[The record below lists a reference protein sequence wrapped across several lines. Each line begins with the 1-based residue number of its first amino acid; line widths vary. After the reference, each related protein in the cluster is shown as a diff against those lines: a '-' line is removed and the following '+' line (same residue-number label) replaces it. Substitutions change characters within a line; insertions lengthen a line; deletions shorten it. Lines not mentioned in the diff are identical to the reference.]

1 MLLIRHATRNERK
14 RRRRRTTMTA
24 NVGEIINAGKEKQ
37 DVVRKGKKAAH
48 LENHKGRRNRTGYT
62 NKQAEH

>member
-1 MLLIRHATRNERK
+1 
-14 RRRRRTTMTA
+14 MTA